1 MSFQRVRRTKLM
13 RQVEDKFQRPLETLV
28 PELVN
33 QHGLS
38 HAADELGVSPATLG
52 YWMLKMGIRCR
63 RVALTADET
72 IEVKRPG

>member
-1 MSFQRVRRTKLM
+1 MSVQRVRRTKLM
-13 RQVEDKFQRPLETLV
+13 RRVEDRFQRPLETLV
-28 PELVN
+28 PEMVN
-33 QHGLS
+33 EHGLS

-52 YWMLKMGIRCR
+52 YWMLKMGSRDR

>member
-1 MSFQRVRRTKLM
+1 MSVQRVRRTKLM

-38 HAADELGVSPATLG
+38 HAAAEMGVSPATLS
-52 YWMLKMGIRCR
+52 YWMLKMGIRYR

>member
-1 MSFQRVRRTKLM
+1 MSVQRVRRTKLM

-38 HAADELGVSPATLG
+38 HAATEMGVSPATLS
-52 YWMLKMGIRCR
+52 YWMLKMGIRYR

>member
-52 YWMLKMGIRCR
+52 YCMLKMGIRYR

>member
-1 MSFQRVRRTKLM
+1 M
-13 RQVEDKFQRPLETLV
+13 REVEDKFQRPLEKLL
-28 PELVN
+28 PEMVN

-38 HAADELGVSPATLG
+38 HAAGELGVSPATLG
-52 YWMLKMGIRCR
+52 YWMLKMGIRYR

>member
-1 MSFQRVRRTKLM
+1 MAGQPLRKTRLM
-13 RQVEDKFQRPLETLV
+13 REVEEKFQRPLEKLL

-38 HAADELGVSPATLG
+38 HAASELGVSPATLG
-52 YWMLKMGIRCR
+52 YWMLKMGIRYR
-63 RVALTADET
+63 RVALTSDET

>member
-1 MSFQRVRRTKLM
+1 MSVQRVRRTKLM
-13 RQVEDKFQRPLETLV
+13 RRVEDRFQRPLETLV
-28 PELVN
+28 PEMVN
-33 QHGLS
+33 EHGLS

-52 YWMLKMGIRCR
+52 YSILKMGIRYR